1 MMQLGRIRTMRT
13 LLLFTLLAILQPV
26 RAALV
31 GGEYFLNVDPG
42 HGEAIPLSGVSGDS
56 FTGTITLNPATVES
70 LTPGRHL
77 LGVRFQDEEG
87 EWGTTAYH
95 SFTTPLAGTKLVAG
109 EYFLN
114 DDPGEGSGTS
124 IAITEDGEPTST
136 IVLSPADLAG
146 LPDGGHFMG
155 VRFRDDSGQWGHPNF
170 RFFTTPLMGGNPIV
184 EMRWRLSQNG
194 AELLSGSWTE
204 DGGAV
209 VESAQR
215 LPAPPEALVDQ
226 KVGLELTPID
236 ASGLA
241 GTTSLHELDYRTFQ
255 EDFLN
260 QHFTL
265 AEQSD
270 TDTSGD
276 TADPDQDGLNNRVER
291 ALGLDPRLASNT
303 EGEFTIS
310 RENLTLEFPVGAGAV
325 VSTDGG
331 FLELGDLRFQL
342 MVSNDLEDWRPA
354 IPEQDYGTTEV
365 NPASS
370 PLREMIHVPLVY
382 KDEPGRFF
390 RLLIEP

>member
-1 MMQLGRIRTMRT
+1 MRT
-13 LLLFTLLAILQPV
+13 FLLFTLIAILQPA

-42 HGEAIPLSGVSGDS
+42 HGEAIPLSGVSDDS
-56 FTGTITLNPATVES
+56 FTGTITLNPATLGN

-95 SFTTPLAGTKLVAG
+95 FFTTPLAGTKLVAG

-114 DDPGEGSGTS
+114 DDPGEGRGTS
-124 IAITEDGEPTST
+124 IAITGDGEPTSP

-155 VRFRDDSGQWGHPNF
+155 VRFRDDSGQWGHPVF
-170 RFFTTPLMGGNPIV
+170 RFFTTPLMGGNSIV

-209 VESAQR
+209 VESARR
-215 LPAPPEALVDQ
+215 LPAPQGALVDQ
-226 KVGLELTPID
+226 KVGLELTPVD
-236 ASGLA
+236 ASGLP
-241 GTTSLHELDYRTFQ
+241 GTPSLHELDYRTFQ

-270 TDTSGD
+270 PDTSGD
-276 TADPDQDGLNNRVER
+276 SADPDLDGLNNRVER
-291 ALGLDPRLASNT
+291 ALGLDPRLPSNT

-310 RENLTLEFPVGAGAV
+310 GENLTLEFPVGAGAV
-325 VSTDGG
+325 VPADGG

-342 MVSNDLEDWRPA
+342 MVSDDLEKWRQA
-354 IPEQDYGTTEV
+354 IPDEDYETTEV
-365 NPASS
+365 TADSS
-370 PLREMIHVPLVY
+370 PLREMISVPLMY
-382 KDEPGRFF
+382 NNEPGRFF
-390 RLLIEP
+390 QLFIEP